1 MYLLAFGLNHHT
13 APVEIREKVVFA
25 PEDLARA
32 LRELKGS
39 GTAGEA
45 TILSTCNRTELYCG
59 LEDPKD
65 RRVVDWFCAYQKLRR
80 HDVHDYLFQYPEEAA
95 VKHAFRVAAGLD
107 SMILGEPQILGQ
119 MKDAFAAAHKA
130 GVTGKILNRLF
141 QQTFAVA
148 KQVRTDT
155 AVGASAVSV
164 ASTTVLLAKRIFEQ
178 LSSQTVL
185 LIGAGDTIELCARH
199 LREHEV
205 GHMIVANR
213 TLERARPIA
222 DRHNAE
228 AISLAEMPARL
239 GDADIVISSTAS
251 QLPILGKGAVERA
264 LKLRKHRPMFMVDI
278 AVPRDIEP
286 EVAQLN
292 DVYLYT
298 IDDLNEVVQENM
310 QSRKEAA
317 REAERIIDAKVFDF
331 MDWVKSLDAVP
342 TIRALREFIDAA
354 SEAELQRARRRLA
367 NGDDP
372 NEVMAQFA
380 RSLVNK
386 ITHGPS
392 DALRRASFDGNDEL
406 LEAARRLFNL
416 NGDQPQ

>member
-1 MYLLAFGLNHHT
+1 
-13 APVEIREKVVFA
+13 
-25 PEDLARA
+25 
-32 LRELKGS
+32 
-39 GTAGEA
+39 
-45 TILSTCNRTELYCG
+45 
-59 LEDPKD
+59 
-65 RRVVDWFCAYQKLRR
+65 
-80 HDVHDYLFQYPEEAA
+80 
-95 VKHAFRVAAGLD
+95 
-107 SMILGEPQILGQ
+107 
-119 MKDAFAAAHKA
+119 
-130 GVTGKILNRLF
+130 
-141 QQTFAVA
+141 
-148 KQVRTDT
+148 
-155 AVGASAVSV
+155 
-164 ASTTVLLAKRIFEQ
+164 
-178 LSSQTVL
+178 
-185 LIGAGDTIELCARH
+185 
-199 LREHEV
+199 
-205 GHMIVANR
+205 MIVANR